1 MATTSGDERLAEM
14 IRAYEKQNEDWT
26 QVTERLGAM
35 GDVHIVV
42 PPQLIASI
50 DDACM
55 VHVPCGPVDFASIRA

>member
-1 MATTSGDERLAEM
+1 M
-14 IRAYEKQNEDWT
+14 IRAYEQQNEDWT
-26 QVTERLGAM
+26 QLSERLGAM

-55 VHVPCGPVDFASIRA
+55 VHVPCASVDFAGIRA